1 MAGPRPIARMLPE
14 IAGKI
19 LGKKGLGFGVLIT
32 EWETIVGPETA
43 RRAMPIRVAFPPGR
57 RESGTLHLRV
67 AGGYAVEL
75 QHTAPQLI
83 ERVNAFLG
91 YRAIE
96 ALRLVQSGSS
106 AKSGAVAKR
115 ALAPTEVA
123 QLAEQV
129 GTVENE
135 ELREALAALGQSVLA
150 GRR

>member
-43 RRAMPIRVAFPPGR
+43 RRALAVRLAFPPGR
-57 RESGTLHLRV
+57 RDGATLHLRV
-67 AGGYAVEL
+67 AGEHAVEM

-83 ERVNAFLG
+83 DRVNAFMG
-91 YRAIE
+91 YRAVE
-96 ALRLVQSGSS
+96 ALKFVQTGRT
-106 AKSGAVAKR
+106 KSPPVLAR
-115 ALAPTEVA
+115 PLAPSEAA
-123 QLAEQV
+123 QLAERV
-129 GTVENE
+129 GGVEND
-135 ELREALAALGQSVLA
+135 ELREALAALGASVLA

>member
-43 RRAMPIRVAFPPGR
+43 RRALPVRLAFPPGR
-57 RESGTLHLRV
+57 RDGATLHLRV
-67 AGGYAVEL
+67 AGAHAVEM

-83 ERVNAFLG
+83 DRVNAFMG
-91 YRAIE
+91 YRAVE
-96 ALRLVQSGSS
+96 ALKFVQTGRTKPPPVS
-106 AKSGAVAKR
+106 AR
-115 ALAPTEVA
+115 PLAPSEAA
-123 QLAEQV
+123 QLAERV
-129 GTVENE
+129 GGVEND
-135 ELREALAALGQSVLA
+135 ELREALAALGASVVA